1 MPIALM
7 KEKMP
12 SIYTELH
19 DTVKM
24 LERHMHDMQD
34 TEFTVQD
41 GRLFMLQTRN
51 GKRTGPAA
59 LKIAIDL
66 EAEVC
71 STSQQED
78 GRYMCNCIPAGVA
91 AHAYALECTT
101 ANAAQC
107 FCWAD
112 AATQIL
118 WLINQCVA
126 LLL

>member
-71 STSQQED
+71 STSQQEE
-78 GRYMCNCIPAGVA
+78 GQYMCTASQQEGQ
-91 AHAYALECTT
+91 YMRTALECTS

-107 FCWAD
+107 FC
-112 AATQIL
+112 
-118 WLINQCVA
+118 
-126 LLL
+126 